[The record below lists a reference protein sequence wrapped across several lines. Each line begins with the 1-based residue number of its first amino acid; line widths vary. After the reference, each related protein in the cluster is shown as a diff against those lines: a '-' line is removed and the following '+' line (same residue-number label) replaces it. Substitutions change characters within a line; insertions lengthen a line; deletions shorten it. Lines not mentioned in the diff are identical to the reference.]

1 MDPKTIIILPRVL
14 QPILFFLFYTYAYYL
29 VMNPS
34 TAIQLEA
41 LWNTLVYKKKMK
53 EKKERMKDG
62 MNGI

>member
-1 MDPKTIIILPRVL
+1 
-14 QPILFFLFYTYAYYL
+14 
-29 VMNPS
+29 MNPS

-41 LWNTLVYKKKMK
+41 LWNTFVYKKKMN